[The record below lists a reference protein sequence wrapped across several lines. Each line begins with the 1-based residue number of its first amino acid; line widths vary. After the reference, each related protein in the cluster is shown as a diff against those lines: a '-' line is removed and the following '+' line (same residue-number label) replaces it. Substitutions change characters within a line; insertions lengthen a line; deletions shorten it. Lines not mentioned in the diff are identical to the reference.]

1 LHLAVADSIIDF
13 EVQRRQRYTV
23 RWTKLDKSIKFFHA
37 TTTERYR
44 INIITSIDTSNGL
57 TLIGQDEKA
66 AHICQEYKSR
76 LSCSFNTE
84 MQFNLQTLVQEQDMQ
99 SIQAPV
105 SKEDIDNI
113 IKLMP
118 TDKAPGCDGFNGFFL
133 KKCWSIIKED
143 IYQLCLD
150 FFNGRVD
157 LHAINT
163 SFITLEPKVNSLT
176 TLNDFRHI
184 SLINCVVKIIKK
196 KSWVTCYN

>member
-23 RWTKLDKSIKFFHA
+23 RWTKLDKSTKFFHA

-118 TDKAPGCDGFNGFFL
+118 TDKAPGCDGFNG
-133 KKCWSIIKED
+133 
-143 IYQLCLD
+143 
-150 FFNGRVD
+150 RVD

-163 SFITLEPKVNSLT
+163 SFITLEPKVNSPT

-196 KSWVTCYN
+196 SLG